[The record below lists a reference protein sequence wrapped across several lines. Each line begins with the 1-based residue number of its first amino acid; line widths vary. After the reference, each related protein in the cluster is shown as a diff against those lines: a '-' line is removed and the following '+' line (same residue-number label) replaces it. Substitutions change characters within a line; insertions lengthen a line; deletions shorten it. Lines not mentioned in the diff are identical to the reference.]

1 MFHIE
6 EPLFPYADPWLEP
19 LNERLS
25 RLAQG
30 GPSTQRVAYFYEEP
44 NNSTFRY
51 RAYNMVQVLNGSE
64 GGGVSSAY
72 FFLKDLARMDEIA
85 DLADVL
91 VVCRSRYEL
100 HMNQLI
106 TKFKARGKPV
116 FFDVDDLVFDPSCV
130 HLIMNTLAQ
139 DTESQALWDY
149 WFAYTS
155 RMQQALLMCDG
166 AITTNDFLA
175 QRITDQTQL
184 PAVVVPNFM
193 NQEQWEIS
201 KRIYAHKKAQ
211 GFARQGPF
219 TVGYFSGSPSH
230 QLDFAI
236 VESAL
241 VELMSKYP
249 DLKLVVAGYIETG
262 KRLAPYAKRIHYEPF
277 QDYVNLQRLVASVDI
292 NLMPLQS
299 NMFTHCKSELK
310 YFEAAA
316 VGSLSVAS
324 PSFTYARAI
333 EDGVNGRLA
342 KAHEWE
348 RVIEELIQTPIN
360 YPSMAQKAWDHV
372 HCEFTW
378 ESQRDGVLRALG
390 LRA

>member
-1 MFHIE
+1 
-6 EPLFPYADPWLEP
+6 
-19 LNERLS
+19 
-25 RLAQG
+25 
-30 GPSTQRVAYFYEEP
+30 
-44 NNSTFRY
+44 
-51 RAYNMVQVLNGSE
+51 
-64 GGGVSSAY
+64 
-72 FFLKDLARMDEIA
+72 MDEIA
-85 DLADVL
+85 DLSDVL

-106 TKFKARGKPV
+106 TKFKSRGKPV

-184 PAVVVPNFM
+184 PAVVIPNFM

-201 KRIYAHKKAQ
+201 KRIYEHKKAQ
-211 GFARQGPF
+211 GFARQGPL

-241 VELMSKYP
+241 VELMSNHP

-299 NMFTHCKSELK
+299 NVFTHCKSELK

-316 VGSLSVAS
+316 VGTLSVAS

-348 RVIEELIQTPIN
+348 RVIEELIQTPAN

-372 HCEFTW
+372 QSEFTW